1 MDPALIAML
10 CVLAACLLLSMRIGV
25 AFGLAALSAIIVGDV
40 PVMLFIQKYF
50 NTFESYP
57 LMAIPFFLFAGEIMA
72 RGSLAGVLLNFSNS
86 LVGHIRGGLAHVSV
100 LTCMFFGALCGSA
113 PPTMAAVGGIMI
125 PAMEKQGYPKAF
137 AGAVN
142 AAGGALGPIIPPS
155 VAAIMYGASAGCSI
169 SDLFIACIPSGI
181 IIALFYMVVSY
192 VICRRGNYGTISPRA
207 SIGQRLRALWEA
219 KWAIMV
225 PVIVLGGIY
234 GGITT
239 PTEAG
244 VVAVVYSL
252 FVEIFITRQM
262 NWPLFKKIAVAAA
275 RNTGIIMIIIA
286 GANAIGQ
293 MMLFFGADQLVLD
306 LFTGITGNRW
316 VILGM
321 FVALFFVLG
330 CFMEGGAVILIL
342 TPLLMPVIA
351 QYGINPIHFGVIF
364 ISTIVSG
371 VITPPVGINLYLACS
386 MSGAPFMEVCRAI
399 FPFTLCMLAQSLVIA
414 FIEPIYRIL
423 L

>member
-1 MDPALIAML
+1 MDPALIVMI
-10 CVLAACLLLSMRIGV
+10 CVLFGCLLLSMRIGT
-25 AFGLAALSAIIVGDV
+25 AFGLAALSAVIVGDV

-72 RGSLAGVLLNFSNS
+72 RGSLAGVLLNFSNT

-100 LTCMFFGALCGSA
+100 LTCMFFGALCGAA

-125 PAMEKQGYPKAF
+125 PAMEKEGYPKAF

-155 VAAIMYGASAGCSI
+155 VAAILYGASAGCSI
-169 SDLFIACIPSGI
+169 SDLFIGCIPSGI
-181 IIALFYMVVSY
+181 IIAIFFMIVSY
-192 VICRRGNYGTISPRA
+192 VVCRRNNYGRIAPRA
-207 SIGQRLRALWEA
+207 SFKQRAVALWEA

-244 VVAVVYSL
+244 VIAVVYSL
-252 FVEIFITRQM
+252 FVEIFITRQLTL
-262 NWPLFKKIAVAAA
+262 PIFKKVVLASC
-275 RNTGIIMIIIA
+275 RNTGVIMIIIA

-306 LFTGITGNRW
+306 LFTSITANRW
-316 VILGM
+316 IILSM
-321 FVALFFVLG
+321 FVMLFFLLG

-351 QYGINPIHFGVIF
+351 QYDINPIHFGVIF

-386 MSGAPFMEVCRAI
+386 MTKAPFMDVCRAI
-399 FPFTLCMLAQSLVIA
+399 IPFALCMLLQSFLIA
-414 FIEPIYRIL
+414 FVEPLYRIL

>member
-1 MDPALIAML
+1 MDPALIAMIG
-10 CVLAACLLLSMRIGV
+10 VLALCLILSMRIGT

-72 RGSLAGVLLNFSNS
+72 KGSLAGVLLNFSTS

-137 AGAVN
+137 AGAIN

-169 SDLFIACIPSGI
+169 SDLFIACIPSGL
-181 IIALFYMVVSY
+181 IIALLYMITAY
-192 VICRRGNYGTISPRA
+192 VICKRNNYGTITKRYSF
-207 SIGQRLRALWEA
+207 SQRLNALWDA

-244 VVAVVYSL
+244 VIAVVYSL
-252 FVEIFITRQM
+252 IVEVFVTKKMTWDI
-262 NWPLFKKIAVAAA
+262 FKKVVIAST

-293 MMLFFGADQLVLD
+293 MMLFFNADQLVVN
-306 LFTGITGNRW
+306 LFTGLTESRW
-316 VILGM
+316 VILGV
-321 FVALFFVLG
+321 FVLLFFLLG

-342 TPLLMPVIA
+342 TPLLMPVIS

-386 MSGAPFMEVCRAI
+386 MSKAPFVEVCRAI
-399 FPFTLCMLAQSLVIA
+399 IPFTLCMLAQSFIIA
-414 FIEPIYRIL
+414 FIEPLYRIL

>member
-10 CVLAACLLLSMRIGV
+10 CVLGVSLLLSLHIGV
-25 AFGLAALSAIIVGDV
+25 AFGLAALSAVLVGNV
-40 PVMLFIQKYF
+40 PVMLFIQKYY
-50 NTFESYP
+50 NTFESVP
-57 LMAIPFFLFAGEIMA
+57 LLAIPFFLLAGEIMA
-72 RGSLAGVLLNFSNS
+72 RGSLAGVLLDFSRS

-100 LTCMFFGALCGSA
+100 LTCMFFGALCGAA
-113 PPTMAAVGGIMI
+113 PPTMAAVGGMMI
-125 PAMEKQGYPKAF
+125 PAMTKEGYPREF
-137 AGAVN
+137 AGGVN

-169 SDLFIACIPSGI
+169 SDLFIALIPSGLLI
-181 IIALFYMVVSY
+181 GFFFMVASY
-192 VICRRGNYGTISPRA
+192 VICARKGYGVLSPRA
-207 SIGQRLRALWEA
+207 AFKMRILALWRA
-219 KWAIMV
+219 KWALMV
-225 PVIVLGGIY
+225 PLIVLGGIY

-244 VVAVVYSL
+244 VVAVVYAL
-252 FVEIFITRQM
+252 FVEIFITREITLD
-262 NWPLFKKIAVAAA
+262 LFKNIVVNAA
-275 RNTGIIMIIIA
+275 RSTGIIFIIIA

-293 MMLFFGADQLVLD
+293 MMLFFGADQLVLS
-306 LFTGITGNRW
+306 LFTGLTDNRW
-316 VILGM
+316 IIL
-321 FVALFFVLG
+321 ALFVFLFFFLG

-351 QYGINPIHFGVIF
+351 QYNISPIHFGAIF

-386 MSGAPFMEVCRAI
+386 MSGAPFMAVCRSI
-399 FPFTLCMLAQSLVIA
+399 IPFVLCMLVQSFLIA
-414 FIEPIYRIL
+414 FVEPLHRIL